1 MKKENEKEKEIE
13 EKKIERKDIHDLDD
27 KEERKLYDIE
37 DKKKKEKKEDMKV
50 ENWLNEARKNL
61 KKVDKN
67 SPMKLRSKKVMRG
80 RNSTPESSRK
90 GRKIL
95 DGERNLNKVND
106 IRKLWEKNIDKVDD
120 EKKRKIDKKISNK
133 EEISNQKVR
142 NLIHGLQLDTILSRL
157 SKVQ

>member
-1 MKKENEKEKEIE
+1 
-13 EKKIERKDIHDLDD
+13 
-27 KEERKLYDIE
+27 
-37 DKKKKEKKEDMKV
+37 MKV

-95 DGERNLNKVND
+95 DGERNMKNVND
-106 IRKLWEKNIDKVDD
+106 IRKLWEKNIAKVDD
-120 EKKRKIDKKISNK
+120 EKKRKIDKKISIN

-142 NLIHGLQLDTILSRL
+142 NLIDGLQLDNNSVKIVKSPIIPKQRSSKFQSRL
-157 SKVQ
+157 DAWVKRD